1 MAVKTTV
8 ITGATSGIGR
18 ETALALAKKDNAL
31 WLLVRNV
38 MKGERLREEIIAATG
53 NKDVHVVR
61 CDLSD
66 LQSVRE
72 AADELKAKL
81 DAVNV
86 LINNAGGIFF
96 KKETNRD
103 GYEMT
108 FVTNHLGHFLLT
120 LSLAPLLEKGQAR
133 VINVSSDAYKWGDA
147 DFDDIQWQQHKY
159 SASKAYGR
167 SKLFNIYFTKAL
179 AEKYADKGITSFALH
194 PGVVSTEFG
203 ATVTGFKKILLW
215 LVRPFMISAEKGAQT
230 SIWLATEPGIEAK
243 SSQYFIKCKLAK
255 SSALS
260 WSEDN
265 RNKLWDISKKL
276 VKKYLE

>member
-1 MAVKTTV
+1 MATKTTV

-18 ETALALAKKDNAL
+18 ETALVLAKKDHAL

-38 MKGERLREEIIAATG
+38 MKGERLKHEIITATG
-53 NKDVHVVR
+53 NQDIHVIK
-61 CDLSD
+61 CDLAD
-66 LQSVRE
+66 LKSVRE
-72 AADELKAKL
+72 AADELKSKL

-86 LINNAGGIFF
+86 LINNAGGIFPQ
-96 KKETNRD
+96 KQLNSD

-108 FVTNHLGHFLLT
+108 FVSNHLGHFLLT
-120 LSLAPLLEKGQAR
+120 LGIATLLEKGQAR

-147 DFDDIQWQQHKY
+147 NFDDIQWQQHQY
-159 SASKAYGR
+159 SATKAYGR

-179 AEKYADKGITSFALH
+179 AEKYAEKGITSFALH
-194 PGVVSTEFG
+194 PGVVRTGFG
-203 ATVTGFKKILLW
+203 SSVSGFKKLIILLA
-215 LVRPFMISAEKGAQT
+215 RPFMISAEKGAQT
-230 SIWLATEPGIEAK
+230 TIWLATAPGLEAK
-243 SSQYFIKCKLAK
+243 SSQYFIKCQLAK
-255 SSALS
+255 SSVLS

>member
-1 MAVKTTV
+1 MAIKTTV

-18 ETALALAKKDNAL
+18 ETALALAKQDHAL

-38 MKGERLREEIIAATG
+38 MKGERLKDELIAASG
-53 NKDVHVVR
+53 NKDIHVVR
-61 CDLSD
+61 CDLAD

-72 AADELKAKL
+72 AADELKTKI

-86 LINNAGGIFF
+86 LINNAGGMLAQRMQN
-96 KKETNRD
+96 KD
-103 GYEMT
+103 GYEMS

-120 LSLAPLLEKGQAR
+120 LCMMPLLEKGQAR
-133 VINVSSDAYKWGDA
+133 VINVSSEAYKWGDA

-159 SASKAYGR
+159 NASKAYGR
-167 SKLFNIYFTKAL
+167 SKLFNLYFTKAL
-179 AEKYADKGITSFALH
+179 AEKYAEKGITSFAVH
-194 PGVVSTEFG
+194 PGIVRTAFG
-203 ATVTGFKKILLW
+203 AGSKGMEKIMLL
-215 LVRPFMISAEKGAQT
+215 VARPFMISPEKGAQT
-230 SIWLATEPGIEAK
+230 SIWLATEPGLEAK
-243 SSQYFIKCKLAK
+243 SSQYFIKCALAK
-255 SSALS
+255 SSVLS

>member
-1 MAVKTTV
+1 MAIKTTV

-18 ETALALAKKDNAL
+18 ETALALAKKDQAL
-31 WLLVRNV
+31 WMLVRNV
-38 MKGERLREEIIAATG
+38 MKGERLKEEIIATTG
-53 NKDVHVVR
+53 NKDIHVIK

-72 AADELKAKL
+72 AADELKSKL

-86 LINNAGGIFF
+86 LINNAGGIFP
-96 KKETNRD
+96 KKELNKD

-120 LSLAPLLEKGQAR
+120 LSIAQLLEKGQAR

-194 PGVVSTEFG
+194 PGVVRTEFG
-203 ATVTGFKKILLW
+203 AGVTGFKKILLW
-215 LVRPFMISAEKGAQT
+215 LAKPFMISPEKGAQT

-243 SSQYFIKCKLAK
+243 SSQYFIKCQLAK
-255 SSALS
+255 SSILS

-276 VKKYLE
+276 VKGYLE

>member
-1 MAVKTTV
+1 MAIKTTV

-18 ETALALAKKDNAL
+18 ETALALAKKDHAL

-38 MKGERLREEIIAATG
+38 MKGERLKDEIISATG
-53 NKDVHVVR
+53 NKDIHVVK
-61 CDLSD
+61 CDLAD

-72 AADELKAKL
+72 AADEIKTKL
-81 DAVNV
+81 DSVNV

-96 KKETNRD
+96 KNEKNKD

-108 FVTNHLGHFLLT
+108 FVTNHLGHYLLT
-120 LSLAPLLEKGQAR
+120 LGLAPVLEKGQAR

-159 SASKAYGR
+159 DAAKAYGR

-179 AEKYADKGITSFALH
+179 AEKYAEKGITSFALH
-194 PGVVSTEFG
+194 PGVVRTGFG
-203 ATVTGFKKILLW
+203 AGMGGLMKILLF
-215 LVRPFMISAEKGAQT
+215 LARPFMISPEEGAKT
-230 SIWLATEPGIEAK
+230 SIWLATEPGMEAK

-255 SSALS
+255 SSVLS

-276 VKKYLE
+276 VKNYL